1 MERRSISKRKT
12 KETDI
17 TVDLLIDG
25 KGDCNIKT
33 PIPFLN
39 HMITLM
45 GKHGM
50 FDLYIEAKGDIDVD
64 DHHTIEDLGITLGK
78 AFRDVIKD
86 KTGIKRY
93 GSATIPMDEALASIS
108 VDISNR
114 PYLVYNVNIPK
125 RSRIKD
131 FDVGLIEDFFRGFVN
146 NAGITLH
153 INLLYG
159 RNTHHIIEAIFKGIG
174 MALKKGVT
182 IDERIEGVMST
193 KGEL

>member
-86 KTGIKRY
+86 KSGIKRY

>member
-108 VDISNR
+108 VD
-114 PYLVYNVNIPK
+114 
-125 RSRIKD
+125 
-131 FDVGLIEDFFRGFVN
+131 
-146 NAGITLH
+146 
-153 INLLYG
+153 
-159 RNTHHIIEAIFKGIG
+159 
-174 MALKKGVT
+174 
-182 IDERIEGVMST
+182 
-193 KGEL
+193 